1 MLATMPR
8 TSAPPPATP
17 SADDQGRPGQ
27 KAQHFSLSQHF
38 SWSQRS
44 WWTAAGLTLLVW
56 ASSLV
61 GYVSAYPAV
70 TLAVVVVG
78 GWGLTTILVAWTF
91 TGRSRWLGG
100 VLPWATLALAIAAFA
115 AWAVLQVLQ
124 APGYGTDEIAF
135 DQYAAQLLVHG
146 ADPYTRSMAP
156 AFALFHV
163 QPDGYTFR
171 LNGAPVTSL
180 SYPALS
186 FLPYVPFLAAGLSAQ
201 VAVGLNVVAW
211 AAVAVVL
218 FCLLPRDLRPMAI
231 VVTSLSVY
239 IAYAVGGV
247 TIALFVPLL
256 AGAAYQWHRVDLT
269 GWRRWR
275 SPVLLGLALSVN
287 QVPWFVVPFVLVG
300 VGIEGVRAGGW
311 RSGKQALSVYVGGL
325 LLTFLLP
332 NIPFIAWH
340 PGAWLKGILVPLLT
354 PTVAAGQGLVALSLY
369 LHVGGGSLELFTA
382 LAVVALLVLVVVYA
396 ATYPRLRP
404 AAFLLPAVVLLL
416 ATRSYGSYALGLVPA
431 ALVAAVTG
439 TVRHHVAISQRQR
452 RVALAATALVAPFAG
467 LALGWPSPLGISIL
481 GVRTTGQLATVEQ
494 VTVQVHNR
502 TGGSVHPHFTLNDGD
517 AVTSFWLASGPR
529 SLRPGQTATYSLLSP
544 NFFAQPPITGG
555 FQVVAFTTSPAAISH
570 SGSYLP
576 TTYHLALSP
585 DAINHVVPIGE
596 EVTVHAQVVNSF
608 DQPVHEAGVPVYM
621 GQIIYA
627 QSGLEYAAAI
637 INGSQQGQTPVS
649 ALTNADGLAT
659 FMVQGTTAG
668 PDPVYFEANLVNDR
682 RFYPYGYSDIL
693 PIRFGS

>member
-1 MLATMPR
+1 MLVTKPPSPALQPPR
-8 TSAPPPATP
+8 PGT
-17 SADDQGRPGQ
+17 DDQAPTKWGQ
-27 KAQHFSLSQHF
+27 RI

-78 GWGLTTILVAWTF
+78 AWGLATILVAWTS
-91 TGRSRWLGG
+91 TGSTRWFG
-100 VLPWATLALAIAAFA
+100 VLPWATLALTIAAFA
-115 AWAVLQVLQ
+115 AWSVLQVLQ

-171 LNGAPVTSL
+171 LNGAQVTSL

-186 FLPYVPFLAAGLSAQ
+186 FLLYAPFLAAGLSAQ

-211 AAVAVVL
+211 AAAAVVL
-218 FCLLPRDLRPMAI
+218 FCLLPRHLRPMAI

-247 TIALFVPLL
+247 TIALFAPLL

-287 QVPWFVVPFVLVG
+287 QVPWFVLPFVLVG
-300 VGIEGVRAGGW
+300 VAIEGTRTGG
-311 RSGKQALSVYVGGL
+311 RRLGRQALSVYLGGVFVA
-325 LLTFLLP
+325 FLLP
-332 NIPFIAWH
+332 NVPFIAWH
-340 PGAWLKGILVPLLT
+340 PTAWLNGIAVPLLT

-369 LHVGGGSLELFTA
+369 LHLGGGSLEMFT
-382 LAVVALLVLVVVYA
+382 LLSVVALLAIVVAYA

-416 ATRSYGSYALGLVPA
+416 TTRSYGSYALGLAPA

-439 TVRHHVAISQRQR
+439 TVRRPVRVSRPQR
-452 RVALAATALVAPFAG
+452 RVALAAVAVVAPFAA
-467 LALGWPSPLGISIL
+467 LALAWPSPLSISIL
-481 GVRTTGQLATVEQ
+481 AVRTTGQLATVEQ
-494 VTVQVHNR
+494 VTVRVHNR
-502 TGGSVHPHFTLNDGD
+502 TDRSIRPHFTLNDGD
-517 AVTSFWLASGPR
+517 AVTSFWLANGPT
-529 SLRPGQTATYSLLSP
+529 SLGPGQTATYTLLSP
-544 NFFAQPPITGG
+544 NFFAQPPISGG
-555 FQVVAFTTSPAAISH
+555 FQVVAFTTLPAAISH

-576 TTYHLALSP
+576 TTFHLALSP
-585 DAINHVVPIGE
+585 DAVNRIVPIGE
-596 EVTVHAQVVNSF
+596 EVTVRAQLLNSF
-608 DQPVHEAGVPVYM
+608 DQPVHEIGVPVYM
-621 GQIIYA
+621 GQIIYS
-627 QSGLEYAAAI
+627 QSGLEYGEAI
-637 INGSQQGQTPVS
+637 VNGSQQGQTPVT
-649 ALTNADGLAT
+649 ALTNADGVAT
-659 FMVQGTTAG
+659 FTIQGTIAG
-668 PDPVYFEANLVNDR
+668 PDPVYFEANLVNDT
-682 RFYPYGYSDIL
+682 RFYPYGYSEIV

>member
-1 MLATMPR
+1 MLVTK
-8 TSAPPPATP
+8 PPSPALQPPTP
-17 SADDQGRPGQ
+17 GTDGQ
-27 KAQHFSLSQHF
+27 VPAKWGQRI

-61 GYVSAYPAV
+61 GYVSAYPGV

-78 GWGLTTILVAWTF
+78 AWGLATILVAWTSA
-91 TGRSRWLGG
+91 GSSRWFG
-100 VLPWATLALAIAAFA
+100 VLPWATLALTIAAFA
-115 AWAVLQVLQ
+115 AWSVLQVLQ

-146 ADPYTRSMAP
+146 VDPYTRSMAP

-186 FLPYVPFLAAGLSAQ
+186 FLPYAPFLAAGLSAQ

-211 AAVAVVL
+211 AAAAVVL
-218 FCLLPRDLRPMAI
+218 FCLLPRHLRPMAI

-239 IAYAVGGV
+239 IGYAVGGV
-247 TIALFVPLL
+247 TVALFAPLL

-287 QVPWFVVPFVLVG
+287 QVPWFVLPFVLVG
-300 VGIEGVRAGGW
+300 VTIEGTRTGG
-311 RSGKQALSVYVGGL
+311 RRLGRHALSAYLGGVFVA
-325 LLTFLLP
+325 FLLP
-332 NIPFIAWH
+332 NVPFIAWD
-340 PGAWLKGILVPLLT
+340 PTAWLKGIVVPLLT

-369 LHVGGGSLELFTA
+369 LHIGGGSLELYTV
-382 LAVVALLVLVVVYA
+382 LAVVALLALVVAYA

-404 AAFLLPAVVLLL
+404 AAFLLPAVALLL
-416 ATRSYGSYALGLVPA
+416 TTRSYGSYALGLAPA

-439 TVRHHVAISQRQR
+439 AVRRPVQVSRPQR
-452 RVALAATALVAPFAG
+452 RVTLAAVALVAPLAA
-467 LALGWPSPLGISIL
+467 LALAWPSPLSISIL

-494 VTVQVHNR
+494 VTVRVHNR
-502 TGGSVHPHFTLNDGD
+502 TGGSISPRFTLNDGD
-517 AVTSFWLASGPR
+517 AVTSFWLASGPAA
-529 SLRPGQTATYSLLSP
+529 LGPGQTATYILLSP

-576 TTYHLALSP
+576 TTYHLSLSP
-585 DAINHVVPIGE
+585 DAVNRIVPIGE
-596 EVTVHAQVVNSF
+596 DVTVRAELLNSF
-608 DQPVHEAGVPVYM
+608 DQPVHETGVPVYM
-621 GQIIYA
+621 GQIIYS
-627 QSGLEYAAAI
+627 QSGLEYGEAI
-637 INGSQQGQTPVS
+637 VNGSQQGQTPVT
-649 ALTNADGLAT
+649 ALTNADGVAT
-659 FMVQGTTAG
+659 FTIQGTLAS
-668 PDPVYFEANLVNDR
+668 PDPVYFEANLVNDT
-682 RFYPYGYSDIL
+682 RFYPYGYSEIV